1 MASKI
6 SRLSK
11 AIAIAMLGLSLSGGN
26 MPAVHASDADAEL
39 AALEAELAALESE
52 LAQEKGTI
60 KEEKTK
66 LKNEPNKL
74 KLSGDARIKYVH
86 SGTGARWYERGRIAM
101 QHDINDKVSVYARW
115 GLMNDNPMGLSEH
128 NNHRIN
134 TFSSKKYNEGYIP
147 AKVIYPDL
155 EATDGSWVSDANM
168 QVKKLLGADKF
179 TLGRF
184 GQTFGA
190 TGLLGDEDAFGG
202 IDGAKFDWS
211 GQAGALTVGYAKF
224 GATQQYPEINSTQA
238 LNSSYGIKYLG
249 GAYQRKAVEQ
259 ALFVNGQLKLGPAV
273 TLHGMWI
280 KEMNNGK
287 SKLIETGSI
296 YSPYFYDNPDD
307 HDIRGIGI
315 TAQITPTL
323 KVVGDYVINACDQSA
338 YLADN
343 IAATTTKEDTNPNK
357 GNAIVNAAKTKY
369 KKFDFGRQKST
380 YVSLRYKEAK
390 WGDKGSFGINL
401 DWRNIDPTAR
411 LDAYFTY
418 ADNIGSSTINN
429 EFYVSNSSL
438 YNTLSV
444 ADDILVSAG
453 IKGPVL
459 GFNYMI
465 TKNVKLSVLQTFAG
479 SYNWYQFNESPNKEK
494 VSNKK
499 WTYNFDANYNKV
511 NEKADNMT
519 VIALTAKF

>member
-115 GLMNDNPMGLSEH
+115 GMMNDNPMGLSEH
-128 NNHRIN
+128 NNHKIN
-134 TFSSKKYNEGYIP
+134 TFNSKNYEQGYVP

-168 QVKKLLGADKF
+168 QVKKFLGADKF

-184 GQTFGA
+184 GQSFGA
-190 TGLLGDEDAFGG
+190 THLLGDADAYGG

-211 GQAGALTVGYAKF
+211 GQAGTLTVGYAKF
-224 GATQQYPEINSTQA
+224 GATQQYPTINTTQA
-238 LNSSYGIKYLG
+238 LNAGLNYVGS
-249 GAYQRKAVEQ
+249 AYQRKPIEQ

-287 SKLIETGSI
+287 SRLIDTGSA
-296 YSPYFYDNPDD
+296 YSPYFFDNPND
-307 HDIRGIGI
+307 HDIRGVGI
-315 TAQITPTL
+315 TAQITPNL
-323 KVVGDYVINACDQSA
+323 RFVGDYM
-338 YLADN
+338 
-343 IAATTTKEDTNPNK
+343 
-357 GNAIVNAAKTKY
+357 VNANDFTAALGVGATSAAKAKTNY
-369 KKFDFGRQKST
+369 GLYRYDRQKAE
-380 YVSLRYKEAK
+380 YISLRYKEAK

-401 DWRNIDPTAR
+401 DWRNIDPAAHMGAYVTASNDYYIKSDT
-411 LDAYFTY
+411 LFSQLTMADELL
-418 ADNIGSSTINN
+418 ADNG
-429 EFYVSNSSL
+429 V
-438 YNTLSV
+438 
-444 ADDILVSAG
+444 
-453 IKGPVL
+453 KGPVL

-465 TKNVKLSVLQTFAG
+465 TKNVKLSVLQTFANSIC
-479 SYNWYQFNESPNKEK
+479 SYDFSFA
-494 VSNKK
+494 NKK
-499 WTYNFDANYNKV
+499 TGGTNHYWSYLNKV
-511 NEKADNMT
+511 NNKADNMT
-519 VIALTAKF
+519 VVSITAKF

>member
-1 MASKI
+1 MASKF

-11 AIAIAMLGLSLSGGN
+11 AIAIAMLGLSLSGGG
-26 MPAVHASDADAEL
+26 MPAAHASDADAEL
-39 AALEAELAALESE
+39 AALEAELAALEAE

-74 KLSGDARIKYVH
+74 ALSGDARVKYAY
-86 SGTGARWYERGRIAM
+86 TGNGANWYYRGRLAVK
-101 QHDINDKVSVYARW
+101 HDINDKVSVYARW
-115 GLMNDNPMGLSEH
+115 GLMNDNPFGLSEH
-128 NNHRIN
+128 NNHKIN
-134 TFSSKKYNEGYIP
+134 TYNSNNYQKGYIP

-168 QVKKLLGADKF
+168 QFKKFLGADKF

-184 GQTFGA
+184 GQTFGS

-211 GQAGALTVGYAKF
+211 GKAGALTVGYAKF
-224 GATQQYPEINSTQA
+224 GALQQYPEINTTQA
-238 LNSSYGIKYLG
+238 LNPTAGLKFVG

-280 KEMNNGK
+280 KEMNNGRA
-287 SKLIETGSI
+287 KLLETGSI
-296 YSPYFYDNPDD
+296 YTPYFYDNPDD

-315 TAQITPTL
+315 TAQITPNLTL
-323 KVVGDYVINACDQSA
+323 VGDYILNACDNSA

-343 IAATTTKEDTNPNK
+343 IPATTTSENANPNK
-357 GNAIVNAAKTKY
+357 NSAMVNAAKNKY
-369 KKFDFGRQKST
+369 KVFDFGRQKSE
-380 YVSLRYKEAK
+380 YVSLRYKGAK

-401 DWRNIDPTAR
+401 DWRNIDPSAR
-411 LDAYFTY
+411 LDAYYTY
-418 ADNIGSSTINN
+418 TDNIGGTTISNA
-429 EFYVSNSSL
+429 YYISNSSL

-479 SYNWYQFNESPNKEK
+479 SYNWYRLDASPNKEK
-494 VSNKK
+494 VAAKK
-499 WTYNFDANYNKV
+499 WAYNFDANYSKV
-511 NEKADNMT
+511 NEKAPNMT

>member
-74 KLSGDARIKYVH
+74 KLSGDARIKYTH
-86 SGTGARWYERGRIAM
+86 TGAGANWYYRGRIAM

-128 NNHRIN
+128 YNHKIG
-134 TFSSKKYNEGYIP
+134 TYSSNKYPNYQP
-147 AKVIYPDL
+147 ATMIYPDMN
-155 EATDGSWVSDANM
+155 ATDGAWVSDANM
-168 QVKKLLGADKF
+168 QVKKFLGADKF

-184 GQTFGA
+184 GQNFGA
-190 TGLLGDEDAFGG
+190 THLMGDEDAYGG

-211 GQAGALTVGYAKF
+211 GKAGSLTVGYAKF
-224 GATQQYPEINSTQA
+224 GASQQYPATLTSTIT
-238 LNSSYGIKYLG
+238 LTPTG
-249 GAYQRKAVEQ
+249 GLESGGGSYQRKPVEQ

-287 SKLIETGSI
+287 SKLYETGSAWVP
-296 YSPYFYDNPDD
+296 YSFDNPDD
-307 HDIRGIGI
+307 HDIRGVGI
-315 TAQITPTL
+315 TAQITPNL
-323 KVVGDYVINACDQSA
+323 KLVGDYAINMSEFFTTLGNEAASA
-338 YLADN
+338 KDAKKKY
-343 IAATTTKEDTNPNK
+343 TTYRYP
-357 GNAIVNAAKTKY
+357 
-369 KKFDFGRQKST
+369 RQKAE
-380 YVSLRYKEAK
+380 YISLRYKEAK
-390 WGDKGSFGINL
+390 WGDKGSFGVNL
-401 DWRNIDPTAR
+401 DWRLIDPTIR
-411 LDAYFTY
+411 KGIYHSNSQD
-418 ADNIGSSTINN
+418 
-429 EFYVSNSSL
+429 FYVTSD
-438 YNTLSV
+438 TLFSPLSM
-444 ADDILVSAG
+444 ADDLLASEG

-459 GFNYMI
+459 GFNYML
-465 TKNVKLSVLQTFAG
+465 TKNVKVSILQTFANTYS
-479 SYNWYQFNESPNKEK
+479 SYSHYETKDKPYSAYIFKDS
-494 VSNKK
+494 V
-499 WTYNFDANYNKV
+499 
-511 NEKADNMT
+511 KADNMT
-519 VIALTAKF
+519 VVSLMAKF

>member
-74 KLSGDARIKYVH
+74 ALSGDARLKYTHTNV
-86 SGTGARWYERGRIAM
+86 GANWYLRGRVALK
-101 QHDINDKVSVYARW
+101 HDINEKVSVNARW
-115 GLMNDNPMGLSEH
+115 VLASDNPMGLSG
-128 NNHRIN
+128 NTAHRFN
-134 TFSSKKYNEGYIP
+134 TYSQVNYENKYVPASK
-147 AKVIYPDL
+147 VYPDSS
-155 EATDGSWVSDANM
+155 ATDGNWVSEANM
-168 QVKKLLGADKF
+168 QIKKFLGADKF

-184 GQTFGA
+184 GQSFGA
-190 TGLLGDEDAFGG
+190 THLMGDEDAFGG

-224 GATQQYPEINSTQA
+224 GASQQYPEINTYQA
-238 LNSSYGIKYLG
+238 LNPSAGLKYVG
-249 GAYQRKAVEQ
+249 GSYQRKPIEQ

-287 SKLIETGSI
+287 SNTLATGSS
-296 YSPYFYDNPDD
+296 YTPYFFDNPND

-315 TAQITPTL
+315 TAQITPNL
-323 KVVGDYVINACDQSA
+323 RLVGDYMINANDFSTSVGVGA
-338 YLADN
+338 
-343 IAATTTKEDTNPNK
+343 EDAK
-357 GNAIVNAAKTKY
+357 AAAKKFGVYKY
-369 KKFDFGRQKST
+369 ERQKAE
-380 YVSLRYKEAK
+380 YISLRYKEAK

-401 DWRNIDPTAR
+401 DWRNIDPSAR
-411 LDAYFTY
+411 LCAYATAANDY
-418 ADNIGSSTINN
+418 HIMQD
-429 EFYVSNSSL
+429 
-438 YNTLSV
+438 TLFSPISM
-444 ADDILVSAG
+444 ADDLLAENGV
-453 IKGPVL
+453 KGPVL
-459 GFNYMI
+459 GFHYMI
-465 TKNVKLSVLQTFAG
+465 SKNMKLSVLQTFANSVS
-479 SYNWYQFNESPNKEK
+479 SYNLSLT
-494 VSNKK
+494 NKK
-499 WTYNFDANYNKV
+499 SGGKNHYWSYIDKV
-511 NEKADNMT
+511 NNKADNMT
-519 VIALTAKF
+519 VISLMAKF

>member
-66 LKNEPNKL
+66 LKKEPNKL
-74 KLSGDARIKYVH
+74 KLSGDARIKYTH
-86 SGTGARWYERGRIAM
+86 AEYGANWYARGRIAM

-115 GLMNDNPMGLSEH
+115 ALMSDNPMGLSEH
-128 NNHRIN
+128 FSHKIN
-134 TFSSKKYNEGYIP
+134 TNYPNTR
-147 AKVIYPDL
+147 KVRTMYPDL
-155 EATDGSWVSDANM
+155 NATDGSWVSDANM

-190 TGLLGDEDAFGG
+190 TGLYGDEDAFGG

-211 GQAGALTVGYAKF
+211 GQAGSLTVGYAKF
-224 GATQQYPEINSTQA
+224 GASQKTPE
-238 LNSSYGIKYLG
+238 LNSFWSSDTSKRANAFGAAGGDMRYGAL
-249 GAYQRKAVEQ
+249 QRKPLEQ

-280 KEMNNGK
+280 KEMNNG
-287 SKLIETGSI
+287 SSRLVSAANA
-296 YSPYFYDNPDD
+296 YAPWFFDNPDD

-315 TAQITPTL
+315 TAQITPNL
-323 KVVGDYVINACDQSA
+323 KLVADYAINANDFTATLGKGQTSA
-338 YLADN
+338 A
-343 IAATTTKEDTNPNK
+343 
-357 GNAIVNAAKTKY
+357 NARKKY
-369 KKFDFGRQKST
+369 ETYRYERQKAE

-401 DWRNIDPTAR
+401 DWRNIDPSVNIGG
-411 LDAYFTY
+411 Y
-418 ADNIGSSTINN
+418 ADKNGDWTV
-429 EFYVSNSSL
+429 VSN
-438 YNTLSV
+438 TLFNPLTM
-444 ADDILVSAG
+444 ADELLASEG
-453 IKGPVL
+453 IKGPVF
-459 GFNYMI
+459 GINYML
-465 TKNVKLSVLQTFAG
+465 TKNVKLTFMQTFANTF
-479 SYNWYQFNESPNKEK
+479 NWY
-494 VSNKK
+494 
-499 WTYNFDANYNKV
+499 NFYTEASGTKFYGYIDRI

-519 VIALTAKF
+519 VVSLTAKF